1 MQIRPANVPP
11 GFTFKLLLSLQL
23 GLDVGACVTPGT
35 VRVKKCAKMFSSV
48 IWEAVEK
55 LLGVIRCDC
64 SLEVIFSYLILN
76 HGLTLALLVGKE
88 LEI

>member
-55 LLGVIRCDC
+55 LLGVICCDC